1 MGDKNVIALLTSING
16 NLKKIVDE
24 SKTNSTKSKEE
35 VSEKMAQSLNTGTVL
50 NGDAVKPKAEQ
61 GKIGDIVISAATIA
75 SLKTLPVVIRAF
87 SKLKQKDLD
96 FFVKTLETIK
106 ETIESFSDIENID
119 KSIDSLNSIS
129 KFILVLEKT
138 NFSKVAVSIK
148 VANALG
154 FTSGLKRIIEGIS
167 EAVDK
172 AGEIS
177 NEDIK

>member
-50 NGDAVKPKAEQ
+50 NGDAVKPKAEE

-148 VANALG
+148 VANDLG
-154 FTSGLKRIIEGIS
+154 FISGLKRIIEGIS

-177 NEDIK
+177 S